1 MNNVI
6 LPENISVGFFDA
18 KNKYVN
24 IDITKRRA
32 VKIFEIELPIESG
45 GISYIDDDKAPIE
58 PTTLICAKPGQM
70 RRTRLPFRC
79 RYIHV
84 MVTHGAIY
92 DILISAPNYIKIGD
106 YSEYKK
112 IFSDMYEYYNRA
124 ESKAIIMLSALF
136 LRLVYL
142 IHKDSHNMPEVNGLS
157 LGCNSLIQNAI
168 SYMKEKRK
176 NETDEAYDIYI
187 DKLNYLIYRD
197 HKDYD
202 ENMTLTV
209 CFFIKD
215 KKMRIRTPDGLKK
228 IYTNSESLNI
238 LNRRK
243 KDLQKN
249 NFNEV
254 AIGVS
259 KDLYKIYTRK
269 TEDANTNIILIFAV
283 IFIIGITMLIFL
295 LTRSQLSE
303 QEDKVRIY
311 LDKLKKSNNAK
322 EFFTESCIICLGEL
336 KSEKENKKNEESE
349 KKELLGK
356 DEVTTLEC
364 GHKFHRNCVADWL
377 KKEQSCPF
385 CKTKFDIIGNENTSK
400 ISSLNFSI
408 ILNEIL
414 RIQANRNLLNINE
427 IARIRRIYYPQ
438 YNSNKKNSSKSHT
451 HNKNFSS

>member
-124 ESKAIIMLSALF
+124 ESKAIIMLSSLF

-168 SYMKEKRK
+168 SYMKENIEKPLTLS
-176 NETDEAYDIYI
+176 EIAAYVSLSPVYFH
-187 DKLNYLIYRD
+187 N
-197 HKDYD
+197 
-202 ENMTLTV
+202 
-209 CFFIKD
+209 CFKA
-215 KKMRIRTPDGLKK
+215 
-228 IYTNSESLNI
+228 
-238 LNRRK
+238 
-243 KDLQKN
+243 
-249 NFNEV
+249 
-254 AIGVS
+254 AIGKTPHDFLTEQRIKRATILLIS
-259 KDLYKIYTRK
+259 KD
-269 TEDANTNIILIFAV
+269 
-283 IFIIGITMLIFL
+283 
-295 LTRSQLSE
+295 
-303 QEDKVRIY
+303 
-311 LDKLKKSNNAK
+311 
-322 EFFTESCIICLGEL
+322 
-336 KSEKENKKNEESE
+336 
-349 KKELLGK
+349 
-356 DEVTTLEC
+356 
-364 GHKFHRNCVADWL
+364 W
-377 KKEQSCPF
+377 
-385 CKTKFDIIGNENTSK
+385 
-400 ISSLNFSI
+400 
-408 ILNEIL
+408 
-414 RIQANRNLLNINE
+414 NLAE
-427 IARIRRIYYPQ
+427 IAYACG
-438 YNSNKKNSSKSHT
+438 
-451 HNKNFSS
+451 FSSQSYFNYVFKREMGLTPREYVKVSFEKYEKTITDK

>member
-1 MNNVI
+1 MSIKLLFITILFLSQTPLFFTSTEENDEEPVKKPPKTWTVMKLYKYLNETYLHRNNPNYEKNI
-6 LPENISVGFFDA
+6 RYMIFDPENYC
-18 KNKYVN
+18 KYE
-24 IDITKRRA
+24 
-32 VKIFEIELPIESG
+32 EIEE
-45 GISYIDDDKAPIE
+45 GI
-58 PTTLICAKPGQM
+58 
-70 RRTRLPFRC
+70 
-79 RYIHV
+79 
-84 MVTHGAIY
+84 
-92 DILISAPNYIKIGD
+92 
-106 YSEYKK
+106 
-112 IFSDMYEYYNRA
+112 
-124 ESKAIIMLSALF
+124 
-136 LRLVYL
+136 
-142 IHKDSHNMPEVNGLS
+142 
-157 LGCNSLIQNAI
+157 NSLQILSEKYNVSTYIFFI

-202 ENMTLTV
+202 ENMTLTI

-283 IFIIGITMLIFL
+283 IFIIGITMLAFL

-438 YNSNKKNSSKSHT
+438 YNSNKKNSSKSTT
-451 HNKNFSS
+451 HNKNFSSFNKGS

>member
-1 MNNVI
+1 MSIKLLFITILFLSQTPLFFTSTEENDEEPVKKPPKTWTVMKLYKYLNETYLHRNNPNYEKNI
-6 LPENISVGFFDA
+6 RYMIFDPENYC
-18 KNKYVN
+18 KYE
-24 IDITKRRA
+24 
-32 VKIFEIELPIESG
+32 EIEE
-45 GISYIDDDKAPIE
+45 GI
-58 PTTLICAKPGQM
+58 
-70 RRTRLPFRC
+70 
-79 RYIHV
+79 
-84 MVTHGAIY
+84 
-92 DILISAPNYIKIGD
+92 
-106 YSEYKK
+106 
-112 IFSDMYEYYNRA
+112 
-124 ESKAIIMLSALF
+124 
-136 LRLVYL
+136 
-142 IHKDSHNMPEVNGLS
+142 
-157 LGCNSLIQNAI
+157 NSLQILSEKYNVSTYIFFI

-283 IFIIGITMLIFL
+283 IFIIGITMLAFL

-311 LDKLKKSNNAK
+311 LAKLKKSNNAK

-438 YNSNKKNSSKSHT
+438 YNSNKKNSSKSTT
-451 HNKNFSS
+451 HNKNFSSFNKGS

>member
-1 MNNVI
+1 MSIKLLFITILFISQTPLFFTSTEENDEEPVKKPPKTWTVMKLYKYLNETYLHRNNPNYEKNI
-6 LPENISVGFFDA
+6 RYMIFDPENYC
-18 KNKYVN
+18 KYE
-24 IDITKRRA
+24 
-32 VKIFEIELPIESG
+32 EIEE
-45 GISYIDDDKAPIE
+45 GI
-58 PTTLICAKPGQM
+58 
-70 RRTRLPFRC
+70 
-79 RYIHV
+79 
-84 MVTHGAIY
+84 
-92 DILISAPNYIKIGD
+92 
-106 YSEYKK
+106 
-112 IFSDMYEYYNRA
+112 
-124 ESKAIIMLSALF
+124 
-136 LRLVYL
+136 
-142 IHKDSHNMPEVNGLS
+142 
-157 LGCNSLIQNAI
+157 NSLQILSEKYNVSTYIFFI

-283 IFIIGITMLIFL
+283 IFIIGITMLAFL

-311 LDKLKKSNNAK
+311 LAKLKKSNNAK

-438 YNSNKKNSSKSHT
+438 YNSNKKNSSKSTT
-451 HNKNFSS
+451 HNKNFSSFNKGS

>member
-1 MNNVI
+1 MSIKLLFITILFLSQTPLFFTSTEENDEEPVKKPPKTWTVMKLYKYLNETYLHRNNPNYEKNI
-6 LPENISVGFFDA
+6 RYMIFDPENYC
-18 KNKYVN
+18 KYE
-24 IDITKRRA
+24 
-32 VKIFEIELPIESG
+32 EIEE
-45 GISYIDDDKAPIE
+45 GI
-58 PTTLICAKPGQM
+58 
-70 RRTRLPFRC
+70 
-79 RYIHV
+79 
-84 MVTHGAIY
+84 
-92 DILISAPNYIKIGD
+92 
-106 YSEYKK
+106 
-112 IFSDMYEYYNRA
+112 
-124 ESKAIIMLSALF
+124 
-136 LRLVYL
+136 
-142 IHKDSHNMPEVNGLS
+142 
-157 LGCNSLIQNAI
+157 NSLQILSEKYNVSTYIFFI

-283 IFIIGITMLIFL
+283 IFIIGITMLAFL

-311 LDKLKKSNNAK
+311 LAKLKKSNNAK

>member
-1 MNNVI
+1 MSIKLLFITILFLSQTPLFFTSTEENDEEPVKKPPKTWTVMKLYKYLNETYLHRNNPNYEKNI
-6 LPENISVGFFDA
+6 RYMIFDPENYC
-18 KNKYVN
+18 KYE
-24 IDITKRRA
+24 
-32 VKIFEIELPIESG
+32 EIEE
-45 GISYIDDDKAPIE
+45 GI
-58 PTTLICAKPGQM
+58 
-70 RRTRLPFRC
+70 
-79 RYIHV
+79 
-84 MVTHGAIY
+84 
-92 DILISAPNYIKIGD
+92 
-106 YSEYKK
+106 
-112 IFSDMYEYYNRA
+112 
-124 ESKAIIMLSALF
+124 
-136 LRLVYL
+136 
-142 IHKDSHNMPEVNGLS
+142 
-157 LGCNSLIQNAI
+157 NSLQILSEKYNVSTYIFFI

-202 ENMTLTV
+202 ENMTMTV

-283 IFIIGITMLIFL
+283 IFIIGITMLAFL

-311 LDKLKKSNNAK
+311 LAKLKKSNNAK

>member
-1 MNNVI
+1 MSIKLLFITILFLSQTPLFFTSTEENDEEPVKKPPKTWTVMKLYKYLNETYLHRNNPNYEKNI
-6 LPENISVGFFDA
+6 RYMIFDPENYC
-18 KNKYVN
+18 KYE
-24 IDITKRRA
+24 
-32 VKIFEIELPIESG
+32 EIEE
-45 GISYIDDDKAPIE
+45 GI
-58 PTTLICAKPGQM
+58 
-70 RRTRLPFRC
+70 
-79 RYIHV
+79 
-84 MVTHGAIY
+84 
-92 DILISAPNYIKIGD
+92 
-106 YSEYKK
+106 
-112 IFSDMYEYYNRA
+112 
-124 ESKAIIMLSALF
+124 
-136 LRLVYL
+136 
-142 IHKDSHNMPEVNGLS
+142 
-157 LGCNSLIQNAI
+157 NSLQILSEKYNVSTYIFFI

-202 ENMTLTV
+202 ENMTMTV

-283 IFIIGITMLIFL
+283 IFIIGITMLAFL

>member
-1 MNNVI
+1 MSIKLLFITILFISQTPLFFTSTEENVEEPVKKPPKTLTVMKLYKYLNETYLHRNNPNYEKNI
-6 LPENISVGFFDA
+6 RYMIFDPENYC
-18 KNKYVN
+18 KYE
-24 IDITKRRA
+24 
-32 VKIFEIELPIESG
+32 EIEE
-45 GISYIDDDKAPIE
+45 GI
-58 PTTLICAKPGQM
+58 
-70 RRTRLPFRC
+70 
-79 RYIHV
+79 
-84 MVTHGAIY
+84 
-92 DILISAPNYIKIGD
+92 
-106 YSEYKK
+106 
-112 IFSDMYEYYNRA
+112 
-124 ESKAIIMLSALF
+124 
-136 LRLVYL
+136 
-142 IHKDSHNMPEVNGLS
+142 
-157 LGCNSLIQNAI
+157 NSLQILSEKYNVSTYIFFI

-283 IFIIGITMLIFL
+283 IFIIGITMLAFL

-311 LDKLKKSNNAK
+311 LAKLKKSNNAK

-438 YNSNKKNSSKSHT
+438 YNSNKKNSSKSTT
-451 HNKNFSS
+451 HNKNFSSFNKGS

>member
-1 MNNVI
+1 MI
-6 LPENISVGFFDA
+6 FDPENYC
-18 KNKYVN
+18 KYE
-24 IDITKRRA
+24 
-32 VKIFEIELPIESG
+32 EIEE
-45 GISYIDDDKAPIE
+45 GI
-58 PTTLICAKPGQM
+58 
-70 RRTRLPFRC
+70 
-79 RYIHV
+79 
-84 MVTHGAIY
+84 
-92 DILISAPNYIKIGD
+92 
-106 YSEYKK
+106 
-112 IFSDMYEYYNRA
+112 
-124 ESKAIIMLSALF
+124 
-136 LRLVYL
+136 
-142 IHKDSHNMPEVNGLS
+142 
-157 LGCNSLIQNAI
+157 NSLQILSEKYNVSTYIFFI

-283 IFIIGITMLIFL
+283 IFIIGITMLAFL

-311 LDKLKKSNNAK
+311 LAKLKKSNNAK

-349 KKELLGK
+349 KKKLLGK

-385 CKTKFDIIGNENTSK
+385 CRTKFDIIGNENTSK

-438 YNSNKKNSSKSHT
+438 YNSNKKNSSKSTT
-451 HNKNFSS
+451 HNKNFSSFNKGS

>member
-1 MNNVI
+1 MSIKLLFITILFISQTPLFFTSTEENVEEPVKKPPKTWTVMKLYKYLNETYLHRNNPNYEKNI
-6 LPENISVGFFDA
+6 RYMIFDPENYC
-18 KNKYVN
+18 KYE
-24 IDITKRRA
+24 
-32 VKIFEIELPIESG
+32 EIEE
-45 GISYIDDDKAPIE
+45 GI
-58 PTTLICAKPGQM
+58 
-70 RRTRLPFRC
+70 
-79 RYIHV
+79 
-84 MVTHGAIY
+84 
-92 DILISAPNYIKIGD
+92 
-106 YSEYKK
+106 
-112 IFSDMYEYYNRA
+112 
-124 ESKAIIMLSALF
+124 
-136 LRLVYL
+136 
-142 IHKDSHNMPEVNGLS
+142 
-157 LGCNSLIQNAI
+157 NSLQILSEKYNVSTYIFFI

-283 IFIIGITMLIFL
+283 IFIIGITMLAFL

-311 LDKLKKSNNAK
+311 LAKLKKSNNAK

-385 CKTKFDIIGNENTSK
+385 CRTKFDIIGNENTSK

-438 YNSNKKNSSKSHT
+438 YNSNKKNSSKSTT
-451 HNKNFSS
+451 HNKNFSSFNKGS

>member
-1 MNNVI
+1 MSIKLLFITILFISQTPLFFTSTEENDEEPVKKPPKTWTVMKLYKYLNETYLHRNNPNYEKNI
-6 LPENISVGFFDA
+6 RYMIFDPENYC
-18 KNKYVN
+18 KYEV
-24 IDITKRRA
+24 
-32 VKIFEIELPIESG
+32 IEE
-45 GISYIDDDKAPIE
+45 GI
-58 PTTLICAKPGQM
+58 
-70 RRTRLPFRC
+70 
-79 RYIHV
+79 
-84 MVTHGAIY
+84 
-92 DILISAPNYIKIGD
+92 
-106 YSEYKK
+106 
-112 IFSDMYEYYNRA
+112 
-124 ESKAIIMLSALF
+124 
-136 LRLVYL
+136 
-142 IHKDSHNMPEVNGLS
+142 
-157 LGCNSLIQNAI
+157 NSLQILSEKYNVSTYIFFI

-283 IFIIGITMLIFL
+283 IFIIGITMLAFL

-438 YNSNKKNSSKSHT
+438 YNSNKKNSSKSTT
-451 HNKNFSS
+451 HNKNFSSFNKGS

>member
-1 MNNVI
+1 MSIKLLFITILFISQTPLFFTSTEENDEEPVKKPPKTWTVMKLYKYLNETYLHRNNPNYEKNI
-6 LPENISVGFFDA
+6 RYMIFDPENYC
-18 KNKYVN
+18 KYE
-24 IDITKRRA
+24 
-32 VKIFEIELPIESG
+32 EIEE
-45 GISYIDDDKAPIE
+45 GI
-58 PTTLICAKPGQM
+58 
-70 RRTRLPFRC
+70 
-79 RYIHV
+79 
-84 MVTHGAIY
+84 
-92 DILISAPNYIKIGD
+92 
-106 YSEYKK
+106 
-112 IFSDMYEYYNRA
+112 
-124 ESKAIIMLSALF
+124 
-136 LRLVYL
+136 
-142 IHKDSHNMPEVNGLS
+142 
-157 LGCNSLIQNAI
+157 NSLQILSEKYNVSTYIFFI

-283 IFIIGITMLIFL
+283 IFIIGITMLAFL

-311 LDKLKKSNNAK
+311 LAKLKKSNNAK

-385 CKTKFDIIGNENTSK
+385 CRTKFDIIGNENTSK

-438 YNSNKKNSSKSHT
+438 YNSNKKNSSKSTT
-451 HNKNFSS
+451 HNKNFSSFNKGS